1 MSVLRWARYLR
12 VSSEEQALPGTS
24 SISTQDS
31 DTASLIAREGGVLV
45 DTYCDDRRYRVGG
58 RLVEPSGERTDRPE
72 WQRLLAVLLGFWLG
86 RVLVLRLT
94 RPPSP
99 KADPGSEVRHAP

>member
-1 MSVLRWARYLR
+1 MTDALQWLGVLLAG
-12 VSSEEQALPGTS
+12 VAL
-24 SISTQDS
+24 
-31 DTASLIAREGGVLV
+31 GGVFFGGLWWTVRRGLASSRPALWFVGSLV
-45 DTYCDDRRYRVGG
+45 VRVGVTLG
-58 RLVEPSGERTDRPE
+58 GIYAVAGDQ

-99 KADPGSEVRHAP
+99 MADPGPEVRHAP